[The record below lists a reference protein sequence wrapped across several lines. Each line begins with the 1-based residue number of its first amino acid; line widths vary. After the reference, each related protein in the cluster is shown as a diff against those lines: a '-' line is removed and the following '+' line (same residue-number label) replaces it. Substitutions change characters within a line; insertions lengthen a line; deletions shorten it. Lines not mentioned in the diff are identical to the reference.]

1 MPAALTLGALLLGK
15 LVIPEPPSRLL
26 SFRFGQQTKAFG
38 GRFWVLG
45 FCFASPIRAIQTL
58 AKCSAIF
65 REGSVEAHR
74 GGDIVDAEALLREG
88 KAQISHIPPQC
99 LEALSGGPQSSSG
112 SGVLWGYRES
122 GGVREGGGHP
132 GPCGV
137 SPDSWVSSFL
147 LYKRLTQLW
156 LLSTHFKHGDFE

>member
-88 KAQISHIPPQC
+88 KARISHIPPQW
-99 LEALSGGPQSSSG
+99 LGGPQWWPTVQFRQRG
-112 SGVLWGYRES
+112 ALGVQRVWRNQ
-122 GGVREGGGHP
+122 GGRGAP
-132 GPCGV
+132 GPLWCQPRQLGFLLFV
-137 SPDSWVSSFL
+137 IQAPDSALVAEYSLQTW
-147 LYKRLTQLW
+147 QL
-156 LLSTHFKHGDFE
+156 